1 MPGGSVPFSLEP
13 IMVEIE
19 EGRYIGP
26 FLPVSLYELVAGRRS
41 TGEGAPQSG
50 GGGSNGDDGGGRN
63 KKPLTKVDAT
73 GGRGGGFK
81 QARYDAHLPSLSLWD
96 GENSRFI
103 LVGVVLPIPH
113 SHVLFNNWHL

>member
-41 TGEGAPQSG
+41 TGEGAPQIG

-73 GGRGGGFK
+73 GGASSRR
-81 QARYDAHLPSLSLWD
+81 AMTHTCPPSPFGMGRTRVSSW
-96 GENSRFI
+96 
-103 LVGVVLPIPH
+103 
-113 SHVLFNNWHL
+113 